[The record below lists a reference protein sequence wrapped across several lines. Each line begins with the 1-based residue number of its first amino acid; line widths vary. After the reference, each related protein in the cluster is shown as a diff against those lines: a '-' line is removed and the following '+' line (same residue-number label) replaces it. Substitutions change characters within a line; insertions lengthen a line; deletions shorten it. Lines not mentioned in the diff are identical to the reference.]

1 MAYAVRRKR
10 EGLAVR
16 EMHALARESPKEKG
30 SFLSSMPRFE
40 LNDRHGIVLHMM
52 LNLVIHKIKGISNN
66 DVSLY
71 QKCSVF
77 PSRGCRTGATAK
89 APATLSNSIEG
100 ECS

>member
-1 MAYAVRRKR
+1 MSPIRESREFVAYAVRRKR
-10 EGLAVR
+10 GGIAVR

-77 PSRGCRTGATAK
+77 PSNA
-89 APATLSNSIEG
+89 L
-100 ECS
+100 